1 MYLPQL
7 LAPADLIS
15 PLRNAEPGL
24 VVVDLAQEAVYRQ
37 AHLPRAV
44 HCNGR
49 ELLCNVLPS
58 PGKPAP
64 LMQLEALMGR
74 LGIGP
79 DTHVVACDDE
89 GGAWA
94 GRFLWTLELLGH
106 TRWSYLDGGL
116 HAWIADGLP
125 LDTGMDTPA
134 PATFAARP
142 GDAAV
147 EIDWLLAHH
156 RDPGVVLWDARSEG
170 EFDGSLV
177 RAQRAGHIPG
187 AVSFDYSRAI
197 DRGNAMRLR
206 PLDVLRHE
214 LAALGIDAGKDVVT
228 YCQTHHRSGLTWL
241 VGRLLGLR
249 IRAYA
254 GSWSEWGNRPDTPVE
269 T

>member
-1 MYLPQL
+1 MSLPRL
-7 LAPADLIS
+7 LAPDDLM
-15 PLRNAEPGL
+15 PLLREGRPGL
-24 VVVDLAQEAVYRQ
+24 LVVDLAQEPVHRQ
-37 AHLPRAV
+37 AHVPGAV

-49 ELLCNVLPS
+49 ELLCNLLPS

-64 LMQLEALMGR
+64 LAALAALMGR
-74 LGIGP
+74 LGIGA

-106 TRWSYLDGGL
+106 ARWSYLDGGL
-116 HAWIADGLP
+116 HAWIAAGLP
-125 LDTGMDTPA
+125 LDTGMATPVA
-134 PATFAARP
+134 AAFAAGE

-156 RDPGVVLWDARSEG
+156 RDPGVVLWDARSPE
-170 EFDGSLV
+170 EFHGSLV

-187 AVSFDYSRAI
+187 AVNYDYGRAI
-197 DRGNAMRLR
+197 DRDHAMRLR
-206 PLDVLRHE
+206 PLATLRDE

-241 VGRLLGLR
+241 LGRLLGLR